1 MGQIRKITSIVLGVI
16 CHSSGNREPENV
28 ILRQHIQRNLDML
41 LSDEPNALVIITGD
55 FNHHTIRL
63 KSKDISQANHLKQLV
78 TFKTRDSG
86 TLDWFFTNR
95 PKLFSVSQLPKV
107 ASSDHYTIL
116 ARPMIS
122 SDHKPVIKKIESR
135 DMRDSAWRALGRWMT
150 EKDWYSVLNTESCE
164 DKFRLLMMELT
175 SAIDSFLPR
184 KVVKKHTT
192 DRPWISKKLKSWIRK
207 RQSAFLRHGRD
218 SSNYKFWRNK
228 VQGEVKKAK
237 NHYCHDK
244 VAQVE
249 STNSSKWWRQIK
261 SLTGQDIQ

>member
-1 MGQIRKITSIVLGVI
+1 
-16 CHSSGNREPENV
+16 
-28 ILRQHIQRNLDML
+28 
-41 LSDEPNALVIITGD
+41 
-55 FNHHTIRL
+55 
-63 KSKDISQANHLKQLV
+63 
-78 TFKTRDSG
+78 
-86 TLDWFFTNR
+86 
-95 PKLFSVSQLPKV
+95 
-107 ASSDHYTIL
+107 
-116 ARPMIS
+116 MIS
-122 SDHKPVIKKIESR
+122 SEHKPVIKKIESR
-135 DMRDSAWRALGRWMT
+135 DMRDSARRALGRWMT

-164 DKFRLLMMELT
+164 FKFRLLTMELT

-249 STNSSKWWRQIK
+249 STNSSKWWRQVK
-261 SLTGQDIQ
+261 SLHAETLSRSDTINFLGIP

>member
-1 MGQIRKITSIVLGVI
+1 M
-16 CHSSGNREPENV
+16 
-28 ILRQHIQRNLDML
+28 
-41 LSDEPNALVIITGD
+41 
-55 FNHHTIRL
+55 
-63 KSKDISQANHLKQLV
+63 
-78 TFKTRDSG
+78 
-86 TLDWFFTNR
+86 
-95 PKLFSVSQLPKV
+95 
-107 ASSDHYTIL
+107 L

-122 SDHKPVIKKIESR
+122 SEHKPVIKKIESR
-135 DMRDSAWRALGRWMT
+135 DRDSAWRALGRWMT

-164 DKFRLLMMELT
+164 VKFRLLMMELIT
-175 SAIDSFLPR
+175 SAIDSFLSR

-192 DRPWISKKLKSWIRK
+192 DRLWISKKLKSWIRK

-261 SLTGQDIQ
+261 SLHAKTLSRK

>member
-1 MGQIRKITSIVLGVI
+1 
-16 CHSSGNREPENV
+16 
-28 ILRQHIQRNLDML
+28 
-41 LSDEPNALVIITGD
+41 
-55 FNHHTIRL
+55 
-63 KSKDISQANHLKQLV
+63 
-78 TFKTRDSG
+78 
-86 TLDWFFTNR
+86 
-95 PKLFSVSQLPKV
+95 
-107 ASSDHYTIL
+107 
-116 ARPMIS
+116 MIS
-122 SDHKPVIKKIESR
+122 SEHKPVIKKIESR
-135 DMRDSAWRALGRWMT
+135 DMRDSAWRALGQWMT

-249 STNSSKWWRQIK
+249 STNSSKWWRQVK
-261 SLTGQDIQ
+261 SLHAETLSRSDTINFLGMPWIPNYLQIRLMTFCKSYRPIYTFDQWFSPKPSTTGTFGLQRGSVPIPDV